1 MEGQEIGG
9 FGFASNC
16 CENKNAGAFL
26 LGEVNVSKSFKNED
40 QNWMSIYMCVSIPIK
55 KKYYTYKYLYIINT

>member
-40 QNWMSIYMCVSIPIK
+40 QN
-55 KKYYTYKYLYIINT
+55 